1 MRHWRADAAATQHPI
16 TRRAHCRTSRSER
29 GPGTEGPRAR
39 GVPVPRGRGFAR
51 IEGFGARSALDSRGQ
66 ALVETA
72 LVLPLLLLLIV
83 GLFDVGRAVWLSNTL
98 ASAVREGSRYG
109 VVHGALSG
117 SPTGPGS
124 ASYTQRD
131 TATAITEDV
140 RNYAA
145 GVPGSLTEKST
156 WPDGNANRGSRI
168 VVSASFP
175 FIPILSQV
183 FLGSGLGI
191 TLQSSSTLVIDQ

>member
-1 MRHWRADAAATQHPI
+1 MWA
-16 TRRAHCRTSRSER
+16 RRGA
-29 GPGTEGPRAR
+29 GTEGPRAR
-39 GVPVPRGRGFAR
+39 GVPVPPGRGFAR
-51 IEGFGARSALDSRGQ
+51 REGFGAGPARHATEWGQ

-83 GLFDVGRAVWLSNTL
+83 GLFDAGRAIWLSNTL

-124 ASYTQRD
+124 ASYTPPD
-131 TATAITEDV
+131 TDTTITAQVRAYAT
-140 RNYAA
+140 
-145 GVPGSLTEKST
+145 GVPSSLDVEST

-168 VVSASFP
+168 VVTASFP
-175 FIPILSQV
+175 FTPILSQV
-183 FLGSGLGI
+183 FLGGGLSV
-191 TLQSSSTLVIDQ
+191 TLRSSSTLVIEQ

>member
-1 MRHWRADAAATQHPI
+1 MG
-16 TRRAHCRTSRSER
+16 R
-29 GPGTEGPRAR
+29 GPSRA
-39 GVPVPRGRGFAR
+39 
-51 IEGFGARSALDSRGQ
+51 GALGGSALRHAPRVIPRRISSRASAFANDRGQ

-98 ASAVREGSRYG
+98 ATAVREGSRYG

-124 ASYTQRD
+124 ATYTPPD
-131 TATAITEDV
+131 TDTAITAHV
-140 RNYAA
+140 RNYTP
-145 GVPGSLTEKST
+145 GVPSSLTVKST

-183 FLGSGLGI
+183 FLGGGLSI

>member
-1 MRHWRADAAATQHPI
+1 VTSSSV
-16 TRRAHCRTSRSER
+16 TRRAGPETLFSRETPPLW
-29 GPGTEGPRAR
+29 G
-39 GVPVPRGRGFAR
+39 GVPSRA
-51 IEGFGARSALDSRGQ
+51 GALGAGSALRPRSCITRFHSDHAQ

-98 ASAVREGSRYG
+98 ATAVREGSRYG

-124 ASYTQRD
+124 ATYTPPD
-131 TATAITEDV
+131 TDTAITAHV

-145 GVPGSLTEKST
+145 DVPGSLTVKST